1 MTPKMTERHN
11 IKVGRAAAD
20 AAAPDSG
27 RMAGGAHHLAMRVY
41 WEDTDASGIVYYAN
55 YLKFIERGRSALLR
69 HLGIDQPALWRDGGL
84 AFVVR
89 RCVIDYHSPARLDDL
104 IEVETRLGDLSG
116 AAVELLQ
123 KVRRSDAKLA
133 SAVVKLAC
141 IDRNGR
147 PQRLPAVVKTA
158 LATI

>member
-1 MTPKMTERHN
+1 MNEKRN
-11 IKVGRAAAD
+11 GKGRRRRAGAAL
-20 AAAPDSG
+20 DSG
-27 RMAGGAHHLAMRVY
+27 GIEGGAHRLAMRVY

-69 HLGIDQPALWRDGGL
+69 HLGIDQPALWRDRGL

-89 RCVIDYHSPARLDDL
+89 RCAIDYHSPARLDDL

-123 KVRRSDAKLA
+123 VVRRSDSKLA

-147 PQRLPAVVKTA
+147 PQRLPPAVKTA